1 MQDKVVE
8 IHQRARETYR
18 DKGQKQEL
26 WGQGEKKE
34 KVKVQKKSG
43 GGDERK
49 KTMHFNAEVEAVS
62 LVGRA
67 KALHA
72 NGRFINK

>member
-1 MQDKVVE
+1 MVE

-26 WGQGEKKE
+26 WGQGEKRE

-49 KTMHFNAEVEAVS
+49 ETMHFNAEVEAVS
-62 LVGRA
+62 LAGRA
-67 KALHA
+67 KALKT
-72 NGRFINK
+72 NVRYINK

>member
-1 MQDKVVE
+1 MIE

-26 WGQGEKKE
+26 WGQGEKRE
-34 KVKVQKKSG
+34 KVKEQKKSV
-43 GGDERK
+43 ERK

-62 LVGRA
+62 LAGRA
-67 KALHA
+67 KAFKT
-72 NGRFINK
+72 NVRYINK